1 MKWFIYFVFISI
13 KKLCFLTSFQWIYN
27 SIFRSISNKYN
38 SKKGDELKRNKM
50 ATNVFSEV
58 MRDVIKRK
66 IGRYIEKEKDINLK
80 YINKK

>member
-1 MKWFIYFVFISI
+1 
-13 KKLCFLTSFQWIYN
+13 
-27 SIFRSISNKYN
+27 
-38 SKKGDELKRNKM
+38 M